1 MKNIILA
8 MSFLIGGIALGQTTK
23 ITQLFDKYQN
33 TEGIT
38 SIKIAKPMFDL
49 INSLN
54 IEDEDMKKIKPL
66 IAKINSLRI
75 VVLDKK
81 DATEA
86 RFNTL
91 KSDIKNALTGL
102 NYEELMDISADG
114 ETIKILA
121 QSSVNNKL
129 SNLILSIN
137 GIDEAVFMV
146 LEGEISMEEVNGMIS
161 NEK

>member
-81 DATEA
+81 DATET

>member
-102 NYEELMDISADG
+102 NYEELIDISADG

>member
-1 MKNIILA
+1 MKNLILA
-8 MSFLIGGIALGQTTK
+8 LSFLIGGMAFGQTTK

-54 IEDEDMKKIKPL
+54 IEDEDIKKIKPL

-75 VVLDKK
+75 VILDKA
-81 DATEA
+81 DANEA
-86 RFNTL
+86 RFNIL
-91 KSDIKNALTGL
+91 KADIKNALTGL

-121 QSSVNNKL
+121 QSSINNKL